1 MHVISE
7 FNWSECIKPA
17 EEASSLPPICYTSSE
32 IVNQEIQTIFR
43 GSWIGVGRSD
53 IVKEPG
59 NYICLDFAEQSVI
72 LLRDKNGKL
81 RSFANTCRHRGARL
95 LDGEGS
101 CKGIRCPFHS
111 WFYGLDG
118 KLITSPHMNK
128 AQNFDK
134 NEYGLIEYLAE
145 EYLGFAFI
153 CLNKN
158 GEGINSFLSDFKDI
172 HSPWPIE
179 PLVSVRR
186 RELTVNCNWKM
197 FLEVFNEYYHLPFV
211 HPNSVDSIYLSPSAA
226 EKVKG
231 SFATQFGETDGTGG
245 LLEDTQENALPDM
258 PDLKGLAKQGARYT
272 WIFPNMTFAA
282 NRDALWCYEAYP
294 LGHDKCKVLQTACF
308 HPKTI
313 SLSGFST
320 KVKAYLY
327 RLDAALEED
336 IPALMNQ
343 QVGLT
348 NPDSMPG
355 RFQPNLEPNVASFAN
370 WYAKRW

>member
-1 MHVISE
+1 MHVLSE
-7 FNWSECIKPA
+7 FNWSECVKPA
-17 EEASSLPPICYTSSE
+17 EEASSLPPICYTSSD
-32 IVNQEIQTIFR
+32 IVDQEIQTIFR

-95 LDGEGS
+95 LDGKGS

-111 WFYGLDG
+111 WFYGIDG
-118 KLITSPHMNK
+118 KLISAPHMNK

-134 NEYGLIEYLAE
+134 NENGLIEYLAE

-153 CLNKN
+153 CLNRN
-158 GEGINSFLSDFKDI
+158 GESFNSSLSDFQDI

-179 PLVSVRR
+179 SLVSVRR

-211 HPNSVDSIYLSPSAA
+211 HPNSVDSIYLAPSSADR
-226 EKVKG
+226 VSG
-231 SFATQFGETDGTGG
+231 SFATQFGETEGTGG
-245 LLEDTQENALPDM
+245 LLEGSQENALPDM
-258 PDLKGLAKQGARYT
+258 PALKGLAKKGARYT

-294 LGHDKCKVLQTACF
+294 LGPDKCKVLQTACF

-313 SLSGFST
+313 SLSSFSK
-320 KVKAYLY
+320 KVKAYLH
-327 RLDAALEED
+327 RLDSALDED

-343 QVGLT
+343 QAGLT
-348 NPDSMPG
+348 NPDSLPG
-355 RFQPNLEPNVASFAN
+355 RFQPSLEPNVAAFAN